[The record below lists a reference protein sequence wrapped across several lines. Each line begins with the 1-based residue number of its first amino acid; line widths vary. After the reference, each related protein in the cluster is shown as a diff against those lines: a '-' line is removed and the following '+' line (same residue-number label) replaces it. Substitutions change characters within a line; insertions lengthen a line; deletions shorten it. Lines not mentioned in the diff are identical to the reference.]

1 MYYAILIDF
10 EALQHLRRMDN
21 PALANA
27 FGTLGAVCWSIQ
39 LLPQI
44 FLNWRRHNAT
54 GLQPTMMMFWAWAG
68 VLLGV
73 YNIVSGFSIA
83 LQIQPQILAVLSLV
97 TWIQC
102 YYYEKA
108 WTISKSLS
116 VVIPI
121 AVTMAGIEVALVF
134 ALRIG
139 VERGTHWPVTL
150 MAVLSALFLA
160 LGVLRHYWD
169 IYVHR
174 TVRGISFLFCG
185 LDALGDL
192 TSIISVLFQPEID
205 IAGLAIYSVELALW
219 IGIFACGGYYNLL
232 PWTKKR
238 VMLLQA
244 RAEPAEAS
252 ATTDRVESG
261 ITIHENRSS
270 TSAFRTASSENEL
283 RGRSH
288 IAATGRVSDDQAR
301 AMDTG

>member
-1 MYYAILIDF
+1 MDYSIITIDF
-10 EALQHLRRMDN
+10 EALQHRSKMDN

-68 VLLGV
+68 VPLGV

-102 YYYEKA
+102 YYYEKT
-108 WTISKSLS
+108 WSISKSLS

-121 AVTMAGIEVALVF
+121 AVTMAGIETALVF

-160 LGVLRHYWD
+160 LGVLRHYLD

-192 TSIISVLFQPEID
+192 TSIISVLFQPRID
-205 IAGLAIYSVELALW
+205 IAGLAIYSVELILW

-232 PWTKKR
+232 PWAKQR
-238 VMLLQA
+238 FASLQTRRSA
-244 RAEPAEAS
+244 PAS
-252 ATTDRVESG
+252 ATADRSG
-261 ITIHENRSS
+261 NGMTIHENRSS

-283 RGRSH
+283 RDRSS
-288 IAATGRVSDDQAR
+288 IAATGRVPDDQAR